1 MTKSVRGAGAEAGVL
16 AGLLAV
22 EHGAVFACGAA
33 GGSVA
38 DAGDT
43 GAVARR
49 LAYAAY
55 ADHATLR
62 DRLTDRIMAL
72 GAIPPAALPAY
83 RLPPRAAGVAGALAL
98 LATVED
104 RTAAAAHDATGA
116 LAASVDRGLA
126 ADMLAGAAVRAQR
139 ARLAAGLT
147 VAQATSAL
155 PGG

>member
-1 MTKSVRGAGAEAGVL
+1 VGTPVDARAL

-22 EHGAVFACGAA
+22 EHGAVYACEAA
-33 GGSVA
+33 GGSLA
-38 DAGDT
+38 DT
-43 GAVARR
+43 GDVGVAARA

-55 ADHATLR
+55 ADHAALR

-83 RLPPRAAGVAGALAL
+83 RLPPRADGVAGALTL
-98 LATVED
+98 LAALED
-104 RTAAAAHDATGA
+104 RTAAAAHDATGV
-116 LAASVDRGLA
+116 LAATVDRGLA

-147 VAQATSAL
+147 VARATNAL
-155 PGG
+155 PGI